1 MTLKNFIEKKL
12 PKCVQGATTFKVFEQ
27 VGNEVTNSPLFTKKE
42 WDAETFDKKWLKAE
56 VVDYSIGYGIVT
68 GFTYFTEVAY
78 IFVYDPDKPVEGRP
92 YYFYMDSCGDGVSTG
107 SGWVKLTPEQA
118 RIVDYALSKSNWK
131 DFIPGVGMVDG
142 DTSIHLET
150 WKTVKQVEGKNK

>member
-1 MTLKNFIEKKL
+1 MTLKNCIEKKL
-12 PKCVQGATTFKVFEQ
+12 PKCIDGVTSFKVFEQ
-27 VGNEVTNSPLFTKKE
+27 VGNEVTDSPLFTNKE

-56 VVDYSIGYGIVT
+56 VVDYSIGYGICT
-68 GFTYFTEVAY
+68 GFTDVVH

-118 RIVDYALSKSNWK
+118 RIVDYALNKSNWK
-131 DFIPGVGMVDG
+131 DFIPGASMVDG
-142 DTSIHLET
+142 DTRIHLNK
-150 WKTVKQVEGKNK
+150 WKTVKQVEGKKK

>member
-12 PKCVQGATTFKVFEQ
+12 SKCVHGFASFKVFEQ
-27 VGNEVTNSPLFTKKE
+27 VGNEVTDRPLFTNHE
-42 WDAETFDKKWLKAE
+42 WNAKTFDKKWLKAE
-56 VVDYSIGYGIVT
+56 VVDYSIGCGIAT
-68 GFTYFTEVAY
+68 GFTEVVHIY
-78 IFVYDPDKPVEGRP
+78 VYDSDKPVEGRP

-118 RIVDYALSKSNWK
+118 RLVNYALNKSNWK

-142 DTSIHLET
+142 DTRIYLNK
-150 WKTVKQVEGKNK
+150 WKTVGQVEGKKK